1 MSTVDLLPELDA
13 SFIFIIKVLTSFTWL
28 HMRVSGS
35 QEHRRFGIFVVS
47 HGGRLTY
54 SKTFAYSQGRTR
66 VHGAEPLNV
75 ASLPFFT
82 SGK

>member
-1 MSTVDLLPELDA
+1 MQCICYLNWMLRLYLSCKALR
-13 SFIFIIKVLTSFTWL
+13 SFTCL